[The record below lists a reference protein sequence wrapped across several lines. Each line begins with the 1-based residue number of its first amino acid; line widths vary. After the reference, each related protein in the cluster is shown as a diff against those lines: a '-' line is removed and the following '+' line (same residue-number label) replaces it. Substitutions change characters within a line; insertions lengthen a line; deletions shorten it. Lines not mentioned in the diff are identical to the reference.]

1 MKGTDRGGRASIQ
14 AIKKY
19 LVRLYRMNMI
29 TQKEKLFQFIRD
41 SVASGLLVQVSG
53 SGGTGSVRLSDRG
66 EAVLAAKL
74 RPPPPAPTPPPSPP
88 PSSSTS
94 SVPNPQTTAAA
105 EVAQVRVA
113 TQAPVMPIVIASPP
127 PPPPPPAPIPTLP
140 VASTTP
146 APSTAAATSTSTSGD
161 LPVDVPIKIEASA
174 EAAPAVV
181 VSSAPEV
188 IPLAN
193 LPVSRATSTS
203 SSSPSSTQSSPS
215 SLQRQLAELKSQ
227 LKSQIT
233 EKHQLEE
240 ELKRVVNLFRDEETH
255 PGRWCRACFS
265 GPPDF
270 HTSECCQQGTYY
282 CCLACQHRDW
292 RRHMPRCG
300 RVKIGKW

>member
-1 MKGTDRGGRASIQ
+1 MPPVKEATTHQTDFTKQVLEAVKGTDRGGRASIQ

-19 LVRLYRMNMI
+19 LVERI
-29 TQKEKLFQFIRD
+29 KEKLFQFIRD

-74 RPPPPAPTPPPSPP
+74 RPPPPAPTPPPPPP

-94 SVPNPQTTAAA
+94 
-105 EVAQVRVA
+105 
-113 TQAPVMPIVIASPP
+113 SPP

-140 VASTTP
+140 VASTSP

-161 LPVDVPIKIEASA
+161 LPVDVPIKIETSA
-174 EAAPAVV
+174 EATAAV

-193 LPVSRATSTS
+193 LPVSRATA

-300 RVKIGKW
+300 RVKIEPEEQQQQ